1 MDLNTDKELI
11 KQFKR
16 LLAQLKDERQE
27 YQEHWEEIC
36 EWILPRSG
44 KYLQSDTENPKDR
57 GSKKGKRIITGIAK
71 RCIQNF
77 AAGIQSGLSSPSQ
90 KWVAL
95 EHPIEEIN
103 EDAHVKEWLS
113 TSTNVILSILKESR
127 FYSIAE
133 TIYKHLA
140 AFGTAGVIMEE
151 CYIPRKN
158 KKTQIARFTILEPGE
173 YFIGEDE
180 DKNVDTLIRRYSMT
194 AYQIALKFDEK
205 YLPRKVKEVLEKG
218 NTEERFNVVHLI
230 LPNNEY
236 RIGSIMPEKME
247 YSSYYFIEDID
258 EAEPNLFLRGGEGNR
273 QGFKEKPFA
282 IARWEFDSDIAYGS
296 SIGMDALPDI
306 KQLQKMSLKK
316 LIQIDKY
323 LDPAMSIPASM
334 KGNSDFSGTMPNAKN
349 YIPDN
354 AGGELAVQPTMQVNG
369 DINPLMLEIQYK
381 SEEIKE
387 WFLNHIFFAVL
398 EQDKQMT
405 AYEVAQRMAARLSII
420 GPATERV
427 MYEFLTPIIDFV
439 YGIAERLDILPDP
452 PKEIENVLLNTV
464 YNGVLAQAQKM
475 SEVTTIEQA
484 ITFLGSLAES
494 YPEIMDHIDFD
505 ELARYYCSI
514 IKVPPKVMRAWEKI
528 QQIRADRQQEK
539 NDEKGMQQLERMTQG
554 AKTMSEID
562 TESNNALTQVLGG
575 MTS

>member
-1 MDLNTDKELI
+1 MKMDTDREKL

-16 LLAQLKDERQE
+16 LLAQLKDERIE
-27 YQEHWEEIC
+27 YQEHWQEIC

-44 KYLQSDTENPKDR
+44 KYLESDSENPKDR
-57 GSKKGKRIITGIAK
+57 GRKRGKRIITGIAK

-77 AAGIQSGLSSPSQ
+77 AAGVQSGLSSPAQ
-90 KWVAL
+90 KWVSM
-95 EHPIEEIN
+95 EHPVEEVN
-103 EDAHVKEWLS
+103 EDIEVKEWLS
-113 TSTNVILSILKESR
+113 TSTKIILGILKESR
-127 FYSIAE
+127 FYSISE

-140 AFGTAGVIMEE
+140 GFGTAGILMEE

-180 DKNVDTLIRRYSMT
+180 NKDIDTLIRRYSMT
-194 AYQIALKFDEK
+194 AYQLSSKFDEE
-205 YLPRKVKEVLEKG
+205 YLPRNVKEALDKG
-218 NTEERFNVVHLI
+218 NTEERFTIVHLI
-230 LPNNEY
+230 LPNDEY
-236 RIGSIMPEKME
+236 RAGCILPEGME
-247 YSSYYFIEDID
+247 YASYYFIEDIS
-258 EAEPNLFLRGGEGNR
+258 ESESNLFLRGGEGNR

-282 IARWEFDSDIAYGS
+282 IVRWELDSDIAYGS

-316 LIQIDKY
+316 LMQIDKY
-323 LDPAMSIPASM
+323 LDPAMNIPASM
-334 KGNSDFSGTMPNAKN
+334 KNNSDFNGTNPNARN

-354 AGGELAVQPTMQVNG
+354 AGGEMAVQPTMQVTG
-369 DINPLMLEIQYK
+369 DISPLMLEIQNK

-387 WFLNHIFFAVL
+387 WFLNNIFFAVL

-439 YGIAERLDILPDP
+439 YGIAERSNILPDP
-452 PKEIENVLLNTV
+452 PEQLENVLLNTV

-494 YPEIMDHIDFD
+494 YPEIIDHIDFD
-505 ELARYYCSI
+505 ELARYYCNI
-514 IKVPPKVMRAWEKI
+514 IKVPPKVMRSLEELQKI
-528 QQIRADRQQEK
+528 REDRAKEK
-539 NDEKGMQQLERMTQG
+539 NEEIGMQQLERITQG
-554 AKTMSEID
+554 AETMSKID
-562 TESNNALTQVLGG
+562 TEGNNALTQVLGG
-575 MTS
+575 MS